1 MNKGPDINMSDI
13 VDTLEEDD
21 TQTDTDV
28 GAVYHDEHQPSDLL
42 GKMTIIGGAIVLVI
56 IIFILFPS
64 EKSNVSKADFNAL
77 IERVKRIEAHMK
89 EIEGVEERM
98 TALLQ
103 SHRDSLRKSVTAT
116 AGRETRVQTD
126 KNRYHVVVRG
136 DNLSSIAATYGLT
149 LDELCNLNGI
159 TPQKPIHP
167 GQKLMVSSVSR

>member
-1 MNKGPDINMSDI
+1 MDKGPDINFSDI
-13 VDTLEEDD
+13 VDTLEEEDA
-21 TQTDTDV
+21 QEDTDV
-28 GAVYHDEHQPSDLL
+28 GEVYHDEHRPSGILE
-42 GKMTIIGGAIVLVI
+42 KMVFIGGAIVLVL

-64 EKSNVSKADFNAL
+64 KKNDGSKADFNTL
-77 IERVKRIEAHMK
+77 IERVDRIEARLK

-116 AGRETRVQTD
+116 AGREPRVQTG
-126 KNRYHVVVRG
+126 KTRYHEVVRG
-136 DNLSSIAATYGLT
+136 DNLSSIAAAYGLT

-167 GQKLMVSSVSR
+167 GQKLLVSTVQ